1 MIYCNLKG
9 GLGNMLFQIAA
20 TNAMAIKNNTHC
32 SFPNFKQHLNFLDQ
46 DKIYN
51 PNISHAN
58 EYASFLHLN
67 HFAPLTPCNT
77 YSYPFEYVDVV
88 PTDSNFVI
96 DGFFQSEKYFK
107 NQREQILQVIKP
119 TDEINDILNTKYSF
133 INNKICTS
141 IHVRRGDYLK
151 FSNNHPTQQLEYYL
165 DAISL
170 VPNTEMFVLFS
181 DDIEWCKSVFAFPN
195 VFFVED
201 EKDYIELFL
210 MSKCKNNIV
219 ANSSF
224 SWWGA
229 WLNVNPSK
237 IVIGPK
243 KWFGPNLS
251 HMNTDDIIPN
261 SWIKI

>member
-20 TNAMAIKNNTHC
+20 TNAMAIKNNTGC

-67 HFAPLTPCNT
+67 HFGPSIPCNT
-77 YSYPFEYVDVV
+77 YSYPFEYIDIV
-88 PTDSNFVI
+88 PTDSNFII
-96 DGFFQSEKYFK
+96 DGFFQSEKYFS
-107 NQREQILQVIKP
+107 NQREQVLQLVKP
-119 TDEINDILNTKYSF
+119 TDEIKNVLNTKYSF
-133 INNKICTS
+133 VNNKICTS

-151 FSNNHPTQQLEYYL
+151 FSNNHPTQQIEYYL
-165 DAISL
+165 QAISL
-170 VPNTEMFVLFS
+170 LKDTEMFVVFS
-181 DDIEWCKSVFAFPN
+181 DDIEWCKSVFTFSN
-195 VFFVED
+195 TFFVEN

-229 WLNVNPSK
+229 WLNTNPSK
-237 IVIGPK
+237 IVVGPK
-243 KWFGPNLS
+243 KWFGPSLS
-251 HMNTDDIIPN
+251 HMNTNDIIPN